1 MLKWLSLGRDK
12 GMRVPVSFSHMRLVQ
27 GVLPVMA
34 VALLA
39 AMPAHGS
46 AAERDDTHK
55 SHHPHHHGKS
65 HEHARAAGKART
77 HEAAPRHERAAQ
89 HKAAAAATAAGAAKA
104 AQPAQP
110 PVPDNV
116 GTETKLPLP
125 RYASMRADRVYM
137 RRGPGERYPIDW
149 VYHRRGYPVL
159 IEREFGVWRLV
170 EDQDGQKGWVH
181 QVTLHGSRSFIIPGS
196 VSYDGDASKVSTTG
210 HADSRIVAYMPVG
223 EVARGQNHD
232 VPLMSSDKPD
242 QTIVALLEP
251 GAIGKIKACPQGS
264 SWCHVTVR
272 GYDGWIERRLLWGV
286 QPGEIIQPD

>member
-1 MLKWLSLGRDK
+1 MLKRLSLGRDK
-12 GMRVPVSFSHMRLVQ
+12 GMKVPVPFSRKQYVQ
-27 GVLPVMA
+27 GVLPV
-34 VALLA
+34 VVTLLA
-39 AMPAHGS
+39 SVPAHKAKAGEQGTS
-46 AAERDDTHK
+46 HK
-55 SHHPHHHGKS
+55 PHHSHHHSKQHEKHHVAG
-65 HEHARAAGKART
+65 HA
-77 HEAAPRHERAAQ
+77 HEASTQHKRAMA
-89 HKAAAAATAAGAAKA
+89 HKAAAAAAAAGAAKA
-104 AQPAQP
+104 AQSAQP
-110 PVPDNV
+110 SVPENV

-149 VYHRRGYPVL
+149 VYHRRGYPVM

-170 EDQDGQKGWVH
+170 EDPEGQKGWVH

-210 HADSRIVAYMPVG
+210 HADSRIVAYVPAG

-242 QTIVALLEP
+242 RTVVALLEP

>member
-1 MLKWLSLGRDK
+1 MK
-12 GMRVPVSFSHMRLVQ
+12 VPVPFSRKQCVQ
-27 GVLPVMA
+27 RVLPV
-34 VALLA
+34 VVTLLA
-39 AMPAHGS
+39 SVSAHGAE
-46 AAERDDTHK
+46 AAEQGTSHK
-55 SHHPHHHGKS
+55 PHHSHHHGKQHEKHHTAG
-65 HEHARAAGKART
+65 HEHEASVRHKRAMA
-77 HEAAPRHERAAQ
+77 
-89 HKAAAAATAAGAAKA
+89 HKTAAAAAAVGAAKA
-104 AQPAQP
+104 AQSAQP
-110 PVPDNV
+110 SVPENV

-170 EDQDGQKGWVH
+170 EDPEGQKGWVH

-210 HADSRIVAYMPVG
+210 HADSRIVAYMPAG

-242 QTIVALLEP
+242 RTVVALLEP

>member
-12 GMRVPVSFSHMRLVQ
+12 GMRVPVSFSHMRFVQ
-27 GVLPVMA
+27 GVLPVMV

-39 AMPAHGS
+39 ATPACE
-46 AAERDDTHK
+46 AETEQGDSHK
-55 SHHPHHHGKS
+55 PHHAHHHGKA
-65 HEHARAAGKART
+65 HEHSHAAGRAHA
-77 HEAAPRHERAAQ
+77 HEAPAHHRAAQ
-89 HKAAAAATAAGAAKA
+89 HRAAAAATAAGAAKA
-104 AQPAQP
+104 AQPAQQP
-110 PVPDNV
+110 TPEDV

-149 VYHRRGYPVL
+149 VYHRRGYPVK

-170 EDQDGQKGWVH
+170 EDPEGQKGWVH

-232 VPLMSSDKPD
+232 VPLMSSDRPD
-242 QTIVALLEP
+242 QTTVALLEP
-251 GAIGKIKACPQGS
+251 GTVGTLKACPQGS

>member
-1 MLKWLSLGRDK
+1 MK
-12 GMRVPVSFSHMRLVQ
+12 VPVPFSRKQYVQ
-27 GVLPVMA
+27 GVLPV
-34 VALLA
+34 VVTLLA
-39 AMPAHGS
+39 SVPAHKAKAGEQGTS
-46 AAERDDTHK
+46 HK
-55 SHHPHHHGKS
+55 PHHSHHHGKQ
-65 HEHARAAGKART
+65 HEKHHAVGHA
-77 HEAAPRHERAAQ
+77 HEASAQHKRAMA
-89 HKAAAAATAAGAAKA
+89 HKAAAAAAAAGAAKA
-104 AQPAQP
+104 AQSAQP
-110 PVPDNV
+110 SVPENI

-149 VYHRRGYPVL
+149 VYHRRGYPVM

-170 EDQDGQKGWVH
+170 EDPEGQKGWVH

-210 HADSRIVAYMPVG
+210 HADSRIVAYMPAG

-242 QTIVALLEP
+242 RTIVALLEP

>member
-1 MLKWLSLGRDK
+1 MK
-12 GMRVPVSFSHMRLVQ
+12 VPVPFSRKQYVQ
-27 GVLPVMA
+27 GVLPV
-34 VALLA
+34 VVTLLA
-39 AMPAHGS
+39 SVPAHKAKAGEQGTS
-46 AAERDDTHK
+46 HK
-55 SHHPHHHGKS
+55 PHHSHHHSKQHEKHHVAG
-65 HEHARAAGKART
+65 HA
-77 HEAAPRHERAAQ
+77 HEASTQHKRAMA
-89 HKAAAAATAAGAAKA
+89 HKAAAAAAAAGAAKA
-104 AQPAQP
+104 AQSAQP
-110 PVPDNV
+110 SVPENV

-149 VYHRRGYPVL
+149 VYHRRGYPVM

-170 EDQDGQKGWVH
+170 EDPEGQKGWVH

-210 HADSRIVAYMPVG
+210 HADSRIVAYMPAG

-242 QTIVALLEP
+242 RTIVALLEP

>member
-1 MLKWLSLGRDK
+1 
-12 GMRVPVSFSHMRLVQ
+12 MRVPVSFSCRLPVQ
-27 GVLPVMA
+27 GALPIVVMA
-34 VALLA
+34 LFA
-39 AMPAHGS
+39 ACPARG
-46 AAERDDTHK
+46 AEGEQAM
-55 SHHPHHHGKS
+55 SHASHHHGK
-65 HEHARAAGKART
+65 
-77 HEAAPRHERAAQ
+77 RHEKHHAAV
-89 HKAAAAATAAGAAKA
+89 HEPAHAAKA
-104 AQPAQP
+104 HGRVRHGRTTPHKVAPAAPTTQPAPP

-125 RYASMRADRVYM
+125 RYAAMRADRVYM

-210 HADSRIVAYMPVG
+210 HADSRIVAYVPAG

-232 VPLMSSDKPD
+232 VPLMSSDKLD
-242 QTIVALLEP
+242 RTVVALLEP

>member
-1 MLKWLSLGRDK
+1 
-12 GMRVPVSFSHMRLVQ
+12 MRVPVSFIHMWLVR
-27 GVLPVMA
+27 GVLPAA
-34 VALLA
+34 VLLA
-39 AMPAHGS
+39 AMPACR
-46 AAERDDTHK
+46 AEAGQDESHR
-55 SHHPHHHGKS
+55 SHHSHHHAKS
-65 HEHARAAGKART
+65 HEHAHASGRGHAHESAA
-77 HEAAPRHERAAQ
+77 RHGRAAQ
-89 HKAAAAATAAGAAKA
+89 HRAAADAAAATGAAKA
-104 AQPAQP
+104 AQP

-181 QVTLHGSRSFIIPGS
+181 QVTLHGSRSFIIPGAL
-196 VSYDGDASKVSTTG
+196 SYDGDASKVSTTD

-223 EVARGQNHD
+223 AVARGQNHD
-232 VPLMSSDKPD
+232 VPLMSSDRPD
-242 QTIVALLEP
+242 QTTVALLEP
-251 GAIGKIKACPQGS
+251 GTVGRIKACPQGS